1 MAFNNLGAV
10 EYAKKMLGLPYWYG
24 TFGQIGSASLYDEK
38 RRQYPSQYPPQKWT
52 KESFVVQYGKKV
64 HDCVGLAFKGY
75 LMTPQN
81 DPNYP
86 MNAAVYN
93 SKYDYSA
100 NGFKDMAKEK
110 GDISSMP
117 EIVGLIVWK
126 NNHVGIYAGKGA
138 DGKRYVYEDQ
148 GHAYGVTKTVLEERN
163 WQMWIKCPFWDYVS
177 QPTPS
182 PDPVNVDMPELKKG
196 VKCDEVTL
204 FQMAMNN
211 LGYKDANGDP
221 LEIDGS
227 FGGKSECVCIQF
239 QNDNGLTADGICG
252 QKTWQKILHKRY
264 KNKQYK

>member
-24 TFGQIGSASLYDEK
+24 TFGQIASQSLYEEK
-38 RRQYPSQYPPQKWT
+38 KGQYKTQYPPMKWT
-52 KESFVVQYGKKV
+52 YESFKSQFGQKV

-75 LMTPQN
+75 LMTPQGAS
-81 DPNYP
+81 NYP

-93 SKYDYSA
+93 STYDYSA
-100 NGFKDMAKEK
+100 NGFEALAKEK
-110 GDISSMP
+110 GSISTMP
-117 EIVGLIVWK
+117 ETVGLIVWK
-126 NNHVGIYAGKGA
+126 NNHVGIYIGNG
-138 DGKRYVYEDQ
+138 YVIEAQ
-148 GHAYGVTKTVLEERN
+148 GHAYGVTKTKLSDRG
-163 WQMWIKCPFWDYVS
+163 WQKWIKCPFWDYVS

-182 PDPVNVDMPELKKG
+182 PDPVNVEMPELKKG

-239 QNDNGLTADGICG
+239 QNDNGLKADGICG